1 MHLLCAVQLER
12 IPQISKNYSVK
23 TQQAASIFAL
33 PYCVHP

>member
-1 MHLLCAVQLER
+1 MDLVCAVPQER